1 MIYYSGISIKHLDR
15 WDFPDDN
22 PRFSSVQDCYR
33 MFLGMHLK
41 MMRFSHKEYD
51 PYYARY
57 LACVR
62 YFNNRLK
69 LNYQE
74 FKNVVANI
82 VELYQ
87 QFFTESLPRR
97 KRQAI
102 LDTIGK
108 FERLIYL
115 YSNKT
120 HIKISPGTK

>member
-15 WDFPDDN
+15 WDFPDDT

-41 MMRFSHKEYD
+41 MMRFGHGEYD

-57 LACVR
+57 LACVQ

-82 VELYQ
+82 VKLYQ
-87 QFFTESLPRR
+87 QFFNESLSRG

-102 LDTIGK
+102 LDTTGK
-108 FERLIYL
+108 FERLVYL

-120 HIKISPGTK
+120 HTKISPGTK

>member
-1 MIYYSGISIKHLDR
+1 MK
-15 WDFPDDN
+15 
-22 PRFSSVQDCYR
+22 RF
-33 MFLGMHLK
+33 GNG
-41 MMRFSHKEYD
+41 EYD
-51 PYYARY
+51 PYYTRY

-62 YFNNRLK
+62 HFNNRLK

-74 FKNVVANI
+74 FRNVVANI
-82 VELYQ
+82 VDLYQ
-87 QFFTESLPRR
+87 QFFRQSLPWR

-120 HIKISPGTK
+120 HTKISPGTK

>member
-1 MIYYSGISIKHLDR
+1 MIYYSGISIKYLDK
-15 WDFPDDN
+15 WDFPDDT
-22 PRFSSVQDCYR
+22 PRFSSVHDCYR

-41 MMRFSHKEYD
+41 MMRHEHQECD
-51 PYYARY
+51 PYYDRY

-62 YFNNRLK
+62 HFNNRLK
-69 LNYQE
+69 LNYLE

-82 VELYQ
+82 VDLYQ
-87 QFFTESLPRR
+87 QFFKEPMPGR
-97 KRQAI
+97 KRQTL

-120 HIKISPGTK
+120 HTPLSPGTK

>member
-1 MIYYSGISIKHLDR
+1 MIYYSGISIKHLGR
-15 WDFPDDN
+15 WDLPDDS

-41 MMRFSHKEYD
+41 MMRFGHGEYD
-51 PYYARY
+51 PYYTRY

-82 VELYQ
+82 VDLYR
-87 QFFTESLPRR
+87 QFFDDSLPGR
-97 KRQAI
+97 KRQGI

-120 HIKISPGTK
+120 HTKISPGTK

>member
-15 WDFPDDN
+15 WDFPDDT

-41 MMRFSHKEYD
+41 MMRFGHGEYD

-57 LACVR
+57 LACVQ

-87 QFFTESLPRR
+87 QFFNESLPRG

-102 LDTIGK
+102 LDTTGK
-108 FERLIYL
+108 FERLVYL

-120 HIKISPGTK
+120 HTKISPGTK